1 MQRHPQSIMSFK
13 YLYKLRIVFSNKYVP
28 AEKLGIKQHE
38 FYVGPGWLELVVLV
52 DQHSHYVLKQNGAG
66 VGRPPALLILMPWT
80 SNPASLAGPSMQKN
94 ILCAGDQL
102 DFSAGIT
109 LLFQVIINSSF

>member
-80 SNPASLAGPSMQKN
+80 SNPASLAGPSMQKTYFVLVTSW
-94 ILCAGDQL
+94 IFQQG
-102 DFSAGIT
+102 
-109 LLFQVIINSSF
+109 LLYFFK